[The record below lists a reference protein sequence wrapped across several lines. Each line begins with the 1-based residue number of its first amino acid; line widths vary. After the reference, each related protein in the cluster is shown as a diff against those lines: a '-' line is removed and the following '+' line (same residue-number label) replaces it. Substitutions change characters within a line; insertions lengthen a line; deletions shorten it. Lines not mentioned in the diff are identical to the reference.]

1 MSHEESIERSI
12 ENAFASVEI
21 EGLHIDTECVDWC
34 RQVLLNQM
42 SKEEYLKLLLKK
54 AGVSV

>member
-12 ENAFASVEI
+12 ANAVASVEI
-21 EGLHIDTECVDWC
+21 EGLHIDTECIDWC